1 MPSASTSAFEFA
13 PYVPATST
21 SPMNQIIPVSA
32 PSNNGGA
39 DQSGIAAFDF
49 SNFMAPSTS
58 GSASMSLPTNQP
70 PHTSPPSTASVA
82 RSSASPSQD
91 PSKRHNRGR
100 GAVQKRRLEPRASQE
115 SSKKKGK
122 RADPAAASAAESSS
136 SEAATSVALRGGYR
150 LRGGDVRSRSA
161 ATSSTGSA
169 TSSTGSP
176 RSRSA
181 ATASRSAAA
190 TSSTGSA
197 TSSPGSPLSRSVAT
211 SSASSSL
218 VVAPGS
224 ARASDVAVV
233 TAPTALAATSRPAR
247 NSNAAMRAG
256 TPMPWRYLGLV
267 RWHDGATDGVPLT
280 SDEANIEAERSAVPS
295 SSSGPDG
302 SNDGSD
308 SRTKRLSHLRE
319 AWAVNSAPRSDTN
332 TSAGPAIS
340 PSTFIDELLQEAGR
354 VSVGAAEAFLL
365 GDLEHF
371 DGLVLTPP
379 EHLDGQ
385 GIDGAGI
392 FVLVRDSGW
401 IDGVQEVA
409 AAEDEEEE
417 RVLVRPVGAG
427 ELCHVPGSSSVGV

>member
-1 MPSASTSAFEFA
+1 MNAAPTTLDPCVLTGLIQTVPLVGDEAFLGALGHWFNTNEWNFVPEPTATQTNYIQRGHPDAVKVVIAAFTAFFESADPSSGTLMPSASTSAFEFA

-70 PHTSPPSTASVA
+70 PHTSPPSTASGSPKA
-82 RSSASPSQD
+82 ASGTQSASPSQD

-340 PSTFIDELLQEAGR
+340 PSTFVNRTA
-354 VSVGAAEAFLL
+354 
-365 GDLEHF
+365 
-371 DGLVLTPP
+371 
-379 EHLDGQ
+379 
-385 GIDGAGI
+385 
-392 FVLVRDSGW
+392 
-401 IDGVQEVA
+401 
-409 AAEDEEEE
+409 
-417 RVLVRPVGAG
+417 
-427 ELCHVPGSSSVGV
+427 

>member
-1 MPSASTSAFEFA
+1 MLIRSPTTTTQAPPWKYLLTNYIQRGHPDAVKVVIAAFTAFFESADPSSGTLMPSASTSAFEFA

-82 RSSASPSQD
+82 RSGSPKAASGTQSASPSQD

-340 PSTFIDELLQEAGR
+340 PSTFVNRTA
-354 VSVGAAEAFLL
+354 
-365 GDLEHF
+365 
-371 DGLVLTPP
+371 
-379 EHLDGQ
+379 
-385 GIDGAGI
+385 
-392 FVLVRDSGW
+392 
-401 IDGVQEVA
+401 
-409 AAEDEEEE
+409 
-417 RVLVRPVGAG
+417 
-427 ELCHVPGSSSVGV
+427 